1 MYFQSMGLLKESES
15 QSDTASKIPKKCCP
29 VVSGKFSF
37 WASTFFILNCLMGNW
52 QKAHQL
58 PTKSL
63 QEQTKVFFF
72 LSEPWVKSIRGKKNQ
87 TWLTFLVVHFTL
99 CLLYNALHRV
109 PYYFSL
115 QWTSSTNDVRY
126 VEMRIRC
133 WCLLFLHKGIEHSV
147 GISMAAINWLVFF

>member
-15 QSDTASKIPKKCCP
+15 QSDRASKIPKKCCP

-72 LSEPWVKSIRGKKNQ
+72 LSEPWVKSIRGKMIRND
-87 TWLTFLVVHFTL
+87 WLFWLYTL
-99 CLLYNALHRV
+99 HCVCYTMH
-109 PYYFSL
+109 YIQSL
-115 QWTSSTNDVRY
+115 TISPSNEHLPPTMYVMLRWESDVD
-126 VEMRIRC
+126 
-133 WCLLFLHKGIEHSV
+133 
-147 GISMAAINWLVFF
+147 VFCFCTKA

>member
-1 MYFQSMGLLKESES
+1 MRV
-15 QSDTASKIPKKCCP
+15 SDRASKIPKQCCP

-37 WASTFFILNCLMGNW
+37 WASTFKFILNCLMGNW

-63 QEQTKVFFF
+63 QEQTKVFF
-72 LSEPWVKSIRGKKNQ
+72 LSFRALSQEHKRKNDQ

-115 QWTSSTNDVRY
+115 QWTSSTNDVCY

-133 WCLLFLHKGIEHSV
+133 WCLLFLHEGIEHSV